1 MLEKTNF
8 KIEGMDCSEEV
19 DALKKAFKS
28 KTGVQEVNFDIIN
41 AKMLVVYDSKVINI
55 KNILETVASTGMKA
69 DPWTDQPP
77 IRDISFLGTYGRSI
91 LVASSAVFI
100 LIGFLF
106 HFSFDESQ
114 MPFISKIFYS
124 IATLLATAFVLPK
137 AWLALKKFRADMN
150 LLMVIAIIGAIAI
163 GELLEAASV
172 SFLFALAL
180 LLESWSINRARQA
193 ISALINLSPPTAHVI
208 LNQGQTIEKKIEDIS
223 IGSLI
228 LIRPGERIP
237 LDAVVEKGS
246 SVINQAPITGESI
259 PIAKNAG
266 DTIYAGTINEEGA
279 LECKVIKKANDT
291 TLARIIHMVQ
301 EAQSRRAESEQ
312 WVDRFAR
319 IYTPLMIFLTILFM
333 IIPPLFFFQPWMPWI
348 YRGLVLLVIACP
360 CALVISTPVSI
371 VSGLTAAA
379 RNGILIKGGMYLEEA
394 GHLQVIA
401 MDKTGTLTIGHPEV
415 QKIIPLTG
423 YTEQDIL
430 QKAAALEKSSEH
442 PLAKAILRKSQDLN
456 INIERAENFQ
466 IIKGKGAEAKIN
478 GELFWIGSHRFMHEK
493 MQEDEHVH
501 KIASEL
507 EGAGHSIIALGNQQH
522 VIGLISVADSP
533 RPSIRET
540 IDKLKNLGIKQ
551 IVMLTGDN
559 KQTAKALA
567 KITGVDEYFAELLP
581 EDKVKVL
588 EGLKKNWKH
597 IAMVGDGVNDAPA
610 MAVASLGI
618 AMGGI
623 GTDVAIETSDVTLM
637 SDDISKLP
645 WLVAHARKTLQI
657 IKMNIGFSL
666 GLKFIFLTLNL
677 FGLATLWMAITADT
691 GASLLV
697 VFNGL
702 RLLKIK
708 FET

>member
-28 KTGVQEVNFDIIN
+28 KTGIRELSFDIIN
-41 AKMLVVYDSKVINI
+41 AKMLVVYDSKMINI
-55 KNILETVASTGMKA
+55 KNILETVALTGMRA
-69 DPWTDQPP
+69 EPWTDRPP
-77 IRDISFLGTYGRSI
+77 IKDIPFWGKYGRSI

-106 HFSFDESQ
+106 HLSFDESQ

-124 IATLLATAFVLPK
+124 IATLLATAFVLPR
-137 AWLALKKFRADMN
+137 AWLAFKKLRADMN

-163 GELLEAASV
+163 GELFEAATV
-172 SFLFALAL
+172 SFLFSTAL

-193 ISALINLSPPTAHVI
+193 ISALMNLSPPTAHVI
-208 LNQGQTIEKKIEDIS
+208 LNKEQTIEKKIEDIPV
-223 IGSLI
+223 GSLI

-259 PIAKNAG
+259 PIPKNPG

-279 LECKVIKKANDT
+279 LECKVIKKASDT

-301 EAQSRRAESEQ
+301 DAQSRRAESEQ

-319 IYTPLMIFLTILFM
+319 IYTPLMIFFTILFM
-333 IIPPLFFFQPWMPWI
+333 IVPPLFFFQPWMPWI

-394 GHLQVIA
+394 GYLQVIA

-423 YTEQDIL
+423 YTEQGVL

-442 PLAKAILRKSQDLN
+442 PLAKAILRKAQDLN

-478 GELFWIGSHRFMHEK
+478 GEFFWIGSHRFMHEK
-493 MQEDEHVH
+493 MQEDEYVH

-507 EGAGHSIIALGNQQH
+507 EDAGHSIIAIGNQQH

-533 RPSIRET
+533 RPYICET
-540 IDKLKNLGIKQ
+540 IDKLKKLGIKK

-567 KITGVDEYFAELLP
+567 EITGVDEYFAELLP
-581 EDKVKVL
+581 EDKVKAL
-588 EGLKKNWKH
+588 DNLKKNWNH
-597 IAMVGDGVNDAPA
+597 IAMIGDGVNDAPA
-610 MAVASLGI
+610 MAVSSLGI

-623 GTDVAIETSDVTLM
+623 GTDVAIETSDITLM
-637 SDDISKLP
+637 SDDISKIP
-645 WLVAHARKTLQI
+645 WLVAYARKTLQI

-666 GLKFIFLTLNL
+666 GLKFIFLILNL
-677 FGLATLWMAITADT
+677 FGVATLWMAITADM

-708 FET
+708 NE

>member
-1 MLEKTNF
+1 MLEKANF
-8 KIEGMDCSEEV
+8 KIDGMDCAEEV
-19 DALKKAFKS
+19 DSLKKAFKS
-28 KTGVQEVNFDIIN
+28 KKGIQELNFDIIN
-41 AKMLVVYDSKVINI
+41 AKMSVVYNSEMIN
-55 KNILETVASTGMKA
+55 KQNILEIVASTGMKA
-69 DPWTDQPP
+69 DLWTDLQPNKNIP
-77 IRDISFLGTYGRSI
+77 FWAEHGRSL
-91 LVASSAVFI
+91 LVASSAFFI

-114 MPFISKIFYS
+114 MPFISKSFYL
-124 IATLLATAFVLPK
+124 IATLLATFFVLPK
-137 AWLALKKFRADMN
+137 AWLALKSLRADMN
-150 LLMVIAIIGAIAI
+150 LLMIIAIIGAIAI
-163 GELLEAASV
+163 GEFFEAATV
-172 SFLFALAL
+172 SFLFAAAL

-193 ISALINLSPPTAHVI
+193 ISALMDLSPSTAHVI
-208 LNQGQTIEKKIEDIS
+208 LNQGETVEKKIEDIP
-223 IGSLI
+223 IESLI

-237 LDAVVEKGS
+237 LDAIIEKGN
-246 SVINQAPITGESI
+246 SVVNQAPITGESI
-259 PIAKNAG
+259 PIAKNPG
-266 DTIYAGTINEEGA
+266 DIIYAGTINEEGA

-301 EAQSRRAESEQ
+301 EAQSRRAASEQ
-312 WVDRFAR
+312 WVDHFAR
-319 IYTPLMIFLTILFM
+319 IYTPLMIILTILF
-333 IIPPLFFFQPWMPWI
+333 ITIPPLFFIQPWMPWI

-415 QKIIPLTG
+415 QKIIPLAG
-423 YTEQDIL
+423 YTEQEIL

-442 PLAKAILRKSQDLN
+442 PLAKAILKKVEDLK
-456 INIERAENFQ
+456 INAERSDNFQ
-466 IIKGKGAEAKIN
+466 IIKGKGAEAQIN
-478 GELFWIGSHRFMHEK
+478 GESFWIGSHRFMHEK
-493 MQEDEHVH
+493 MQEDEEIH

-507 EGAGHSIIALGNQQH
+507 EDAGHSIIALGNQQH

-533 RPSIRET
+533 RPFIRET
-540 IDKLKNLGIKQ
+540 IDKLKKLGIKK

-567 KITGVDEYFAELLP
+567 EITGVDEYFAELLP

-588 EGLKKNWKH
+588 ESLKKNWNH
-597 IAMVGDGVNDAPA
+597 IAMIGDGVNDAPA
-610 MAVASLGI
+610 MAVSSLGI

-637 SDDISKLP
+637 SDDISKIP
-645 WLVAHARKTLQI
+645 WLVAHARKTLRI

-666 GLKFIFLTLNL
+666 GLKFIFISLNI
-677 FGLATLWMAITADT
+677 FGLATLWMAIMADM

-708 FET
+708 NE